1 MHKLFFIF
9 SSSSLSLI
17 NCLFDKV
24 SAAEI
29 QAELPIL
36 DILYEFEHLPWTST
50 STIMLLGFLNPYF
63 SMSVF
68 SSVLNRSFWL
78 ILNLLL

>member
-9 SSSSLSLI
+9 SSSLALI
-17 NCLFDKV
+17 HCLFDKV

-29 QAELPIL
+29 QAELPIF

-50 STIMLLGFLNPYF
+50 STIML
-63 SMSVF
+63 
-68 SSVLNRSFWL
+68 
-78 ILNLLL
+78 